1 MSILAIVARADTT
14 VNWRVGWCAV
24 TVAGALRARNVWKTI
39 GYHWL
44 QKRNNP
50 FVNCL
55 GSVKIAIV
63 CLMVDEKIRESTI
76 VTRCIVSDVKHTWTE
91 TNICVLCG
99 HSLISRRKMTLKA
112 VRKKRPQKKPQNKSS
127 SFSTSNAG
135 KTKRWTQTCTVLF
148 LKHIPN
154 LSVALRVC
162 EDRYLNTEDVC
173 KQCGVREHVFRG
185 DDTID
190 KFCEWLFGVD
200 EDHKEVITIAHNARS
215 YDTQFIQEYCHRH
228 GIVPS
233 VILNGAKI
241 LSLSVNEVKSN

>member
-1 MSILAIVARADTT
+1 MKD
-14 VNWRVGWCAV
+14 RVLDDV
-24 TVAGALRARNVWKTI
+24 
-39 GYHWL
+39 Y
-44 QKRNNP
+44 
-50 FVNCL
+50 
-55 GSVKIAIV
+55 
-63 CLMVDEKIRESTI
+63 EKIRESTN
-76 VTRCIVSDVKHTWTE
+76 VTRCIASDVKHTWTE

-112 VRKKRPQKKPQNKSS
+112 VRKKKTAKEPSKQKFIFFDFECRQDEEVDTNVHGSV
-127 SFSTSNAG
+127 F
-135 KTKRWTQTCTVLF
+135 
-148 LKHIPN
+148 KHIPN
-154 LSVALRVC
+154 LCMALRVC
-162 EDRYLNTEDVC
+162 EDCYLNTEDVC

-200 EDHKEVITIAHNARS
+200 EDHKEVIAITHNARS

-241 LSLSVNEVKSN
+241 LSLSVNEVKVIDSLSFLAMPLSSFPFQTCVNLFNQII